1 MSRHSSE
8 SQCPGCAPRPRSRRD
23 VLKYA
28 SNGFGLMALSAL
40 MSDKA
45 YADLAAPKLH
55 FEPKIKNVIFC
66 FMPGAVS
73 HVDTFDPKPKLAE
86 LDGKPFDG
94 FYQVGAKKE
103 TNRNWVKS
111 PWQFKQYGQSGIWV
125 SELFPHL
132 AGCVDDITVIR
143 SMVSGFPLHPR
154 ANLLMHTGRNTGGF
168 PSLGSWINYALGSEN
183 KNLPG
188 YVLLHAGAVP
198 PGGLENFPMVSCRP
212 RIRPRPCRPMAS
224 LW

>member
-1 MSRHSSE
+1 MSGE
-8 SQCPGCAPRPRSRRD
+8 PVSRRE
-23 VLKYA
+23 VLRRS
-28 SNGFGLMALSAL
+28 SNGFGFMSLAALMA
-40 MSDKA
+40 DQA
-45 YADLAAPKLH
+45 YAGVSADALTYPRKV
-55 FEPKIKNVIFC
+55 KNVTFC
-66 FMPGAVS
+66 YMPGGVS
-73 HVDTFDPKPKLAE
+73 HIDTFDPKPKLAE

-154 ANLLMHTGRNTGGF
+154 ANLLMHTGRNVGGY
-168 PSLGSWINYALGSEN
+168 PS
-183 KNLPG
+183 
-188 YVLLHAGAVP
+188 
-198 PGGLENFPMVSCRP
+198 
-212 RIRPRPCRPMAS
+212 
-224 LW
+224 

>member
-73 HVDTFDPKPKLAE
+73 HVDTFDPKPKL
-86 LDGKPFDG
+86 
-94 FYQVGAKKE
+94 
-103 TNRNWVKS
+103 RNW
-111 PWQFKQYGQSGIWV
+111 
-125 SELFPHL
+125 
-132 AGCVDDITVIR
+132 
-143 SMVSGFPLHPR
+143 
-154 ANLLMHTGRNTGGF
+154 
-168 PSLGSWINYALGSEN
+168 
-183 KNLPG
+183 
-188 YVLLHAGAVP
+188 
-198 PGGLENFPMVSCRP
+198 
-212 RIRPRPCRPMAS
+212 MAS
-224 LW
+224 PSMAFTRWAPRKKPIASG